1 MYLFLKYLIALIINI
16 HRDYLIILCEYK
28 AGLQLS
34 NKLKHGNI
42 KVLDIKQLSNQV
54 NLYNM
59 LAMLCIFF
67 SVMVGLY
74 GLYIASKTN
83 QKELF
88 AICFVTV
95 FFGTITIL
103 SLMMLN
109 CL

>member
-1 MYLFLKYLIALIINI
+1 
-16 HRDYLIILCEYK
+16 
-28 AGLQLS
+28 
-34 NKLKHGNI
+34 
-42 KVLDIKQLSNQV
+42 
-54 NLYNM
+54 M

-74 GLYIASKTN
+74 GLYIASKTD